1 MNELIQRVINFMA
14 SQKATIADLRAKL
27 AGVSTEYQN
36 FQIEEQ
42 NEDAE
47 FTRMQEELA
56 AGMAA
61 AAE

>member
-1 MNELIQRVINFMA
+1 MNELIQRVIGFMA
-14 SQKATIADLRAKL
+14 NQKATIADLRAKL
-27 AGVSTEYQN
+27 TEVSTEYQN
-36 FQIEEQ
+36 FQLEEQ

-47 FTRMQEELA
+47 FTKMQEELA